1 MATSHAGLAWPG
13 CGRQSEENLK
23 KINVGRGGWWQA
35 AAADGL
41 VSRAAAFNCNI
52 SDYNSVVRLTMADIE
67 AR

>member
-1 MATSHAGLAWPG
+1 MA
-13 CGRQSEENLK
+13 GRLTLGKTLDGTAREGLK